1 MAKPVSNAT
10 REQAAADRTASADRL
25 RNPGKPTLWKRVKLG
40 ARNVLLGISVVTG
53 AGAINNLTGF
63 EVPKPLP
70 PIMGTAGNIDKAI
83 VGTGGAVV
91 KGIDDLTLHHSDQL
105 VENASK
111 YPDADLAFSGDV
123 DIPASIVDQYSK
135 FGGTLVPDGNQDPYR
150 VPQPAVRQDTNP
162 NGNGFTDVL
171 VIPAIDRKGNPTW
184 AKIQFDPESTAQ
196 RADEVCVSTPGTLV
210 GIDASGNATM
220 PTGTIRNAQDLGTGA
235 IPDPGFGK

>member
-1 MAKPVSNAT
+1 
-10 REQAAADRTASADRL
+10 
-25 RNPGKPTLWKRVKLG
+25 
-40 ARNVLLGISVVTG
+40 
-53 AGAINNLTGF
+53 
-63 EVPKPLP
+63 
-70 PIMGTAGNIDKAI
+70 MGTAGNIDKAI

-171 VIPAIDRKGNPTW
+171 VIPAIDRRGIQLGPRFSSIPKAQLKGRMKFVYPLR
-184 AKIQFDPESTAQ
+184 E
-196 RADEVCVSTPGTLV
+196 L
-210 GIDASGNATM
+210 
-220 PTGTIRNAQDLGTGA
+220 
-235 IPDPGFGK
+235 